1 LPEFTRYALA
11 FSACGTCVSTRYGR
25 IPRFSRAPGM
35 VPTPHTRGPSPF
47 GEVLTITVLP
57 SLNRLGHGDGRAGI
71 VRMRHFAGRRWNINQ
86 LPIRWIR
93 LRATLGPAN
102 PRLTSIVE
110 EPLPQSAV
118 VILTPLCCYS
128 FHDSRYAR
136 GPQDLTALRPPTRYA
151 ALPDHLSVRNRIGD
165 MLEPRLFSGPM
176 TSTSDLLRT
185 L

>member
-1 LPEFTRYALA
+1 LA

-25 IPRFSRAPGM
+25 IPRFSRAPGI
-35 VPTPHTRGPSPF
+35 VLTPHTGGPSPF

-57 SLNRLGHGDGRAGI
+57 SLSRLGHGDGRARI

-118 VILTPLCCYS
+118 WILTTLCCYS
-128 FHDSRYAR
+128 FHDSRHNAVHWTSRPSFHPRSAPSYPITLRCGIVSVVRLSPVHFR
-136 GPQDLTALRPPTRYA
+136 GPRPRPVICY
-151 ALPDHLSVRNRIGD
+151 
-165 MLEPRLFSGPM
+165 ELFE
-176 TSTSDLLRT
+176 R
-185 L
+185 

>member
-1 LPEFTRYALA
+1 MSQAHHALTGFEPLRCFPSLVRLDTA
-11 FSACGTCVSTRYGR
+11 TAVS
-25 IPRFSRAPGM
+25 
-35 VPTPHTRGPSPF
+35 GPSGCVP
-47 GEVLTITVLP
+47 I
-57 SLNRLGHGDGRAGI
+57 A
-71 VRMRHFAGRRWNINQ
+71 RRCWNINQ

-118 VILTPLCCYS
+118 GILTPLCCYS

-136 GPQDLTALRPPTRYA
+136 GPPELTPRLPPTRYA
-151 ALPDHLSVRNRIGD
+151 VLPDQLALRNRIGD